1 MKSIN
6 KFFLI
11 IIVIGLPFL
20 SLFYTIV
27 NKEVLHRSQYVQ
39 KLRDVIDLCERL
51 NWDSYYVEHDLKSL
65 DWYVA
70 EMVNDNVM
78 TEEEANNTIF
88 RFILENSYRVTEI
101 KGKSD
106 IYEYG
111 IFKDTPEILM
121 EWFII
126 DLYDENYFFYNY
138 TYDLLLNEYGEST
151 KPFILM
157 FDINLMSDL
166 VDDFESKS
174 VNPLDES
181 EIGLVVAISLQAGSI
196 ALLSFGDE
204 NEIAKKKKGM
214 KRDEKKSIKNKIL
227 DILKFRFVVSLI
239 LYSISLYFIIRCLVI
254 FFNVY

>member
-1 MKSIN
+1 
-6 KFFLI
+6 
-11 IIVIGLPFL
+11 
-20 SLFYTIV
+20 
-27 NKEVLHRSQYVQ
+27 
-39 KLRDVIDLCERL
+39 
-51 NWDSYYVEHDLKSL
+51 
-65 DWYVA
+65 
-70 EMVNDNVM
+70 MVHDNVM

-121 EWFII
+121 EWVII

-166 VDDFESKS
+166 VDDFEFKS

-181 EIGLVVAISLQAGSI
+181 EIGFVVAIALQAGSI
-196 ALLSFGDE
+196 SLLSFGDE
-204 NEIAKKKKGM
+204 DKNEIAKKRKEKKS
-214 KRDEKKSIKNKIL
+214 DEKKSIKKEIL
-227 DILKFRFVVSLI
+227 DILNFHFVISLI
-239 LYSISLYFIIRCLVI
+239 LYGISLFFIIRCLVI
-254 FFNVY
+254 YFNIY